1 MVDKRDYNNL
11 VNRIEKLM
19 LQLEAKQD
27 KDRAYHFDTVC
38 GKMRILYWQNR
49 GLIILESLST

>member
-27 KDRAYHFDTVC
+27 KR
-38 GKMRILYWQNR
+38 QS
-49 GLIILESLST
+49 IITF